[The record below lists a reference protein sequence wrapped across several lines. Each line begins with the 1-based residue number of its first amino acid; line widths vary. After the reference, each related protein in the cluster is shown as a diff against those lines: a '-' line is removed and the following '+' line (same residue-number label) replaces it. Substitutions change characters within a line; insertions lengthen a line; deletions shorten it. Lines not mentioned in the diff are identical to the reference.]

1 MMGEKVIK
9 EIISC
14 IFHRLE
20 NTALSNYKNN
30 FKIFDKNLLKCD
42 IIIGKR

>member
-20 NTALSNYKNN
+20 NTVLSNYKNN
-30 FKIFDKNLLKCD
+30 FKIFDTKLLKCD
-42 IIIGKR
+42 TIIDKE